1 MRFALVDHDTNYFT
15 KPEQLENVYKKI
27 WDKIPICLSIVPFHA
42 CTKSGAIPQEYWQ
55 GDRIFPIGEN
65 KKLVEFLKSK
75 ISENKVSILIH
86 GYSHKDYENGHEFEV
101 GDRLYEKVKEGKK
114 YLQELFQVE
123 IKTFAP
129 PHNSLSKEGMKAVIA
144 NKLNIL
150 GSFSFR
156 LSQRPFQLKNLSYF
170 LKRRSF
176 QRKNRTFFYPFLMQF
191 SDHSELDCCSLIP
204 STRLEDLIQKLDL
217 ARRYN
222 GDFCLAT
229 HYWEVELDMLQR
241 LYVFIDYVLKDQSV
255 EYFDANEISYSLL
268 RGNTNV

>member
-15 KPEQLENVYKKI
+15 KPEQLENVYGEI
-27 WDKIPICLSIVPFHA
+27 WDKIPISLSVVPFHA
-42 CTKSGAIPQEYWQ
+42 CTKSGAIPRQYWQ
-55 GDRIFPIGEN
+55 GDRTFPIGEN
-65 KKLVEFLKSK
+65 KKLVEFLKRK
-75 ISENKVSILIH
+75 IRENKVSILIH

-101 GDRLYEKVKEGKK
+101 GENLYEKLKEGKK
-114 YLQELFQVE
+114 YLEETFGVE

-156 LSQRPFQLKNLSYF
+156 LSQRPFRLKNISYF

-191 SDHSELDCCSLIP
+191 SDHSELDRCSLIS
-204 STRLEDLIQKLDL
+204 STRLEDLIEKFDL
-217 ARRYN
+217 TKRYN

-229 HYWEVELDMLQR
+229 HYWEIDERLSRLLLKFVSYVYSLSKSVEL
-241 LYVFIDYVLKDQSV
+241 VLDKQI
-255 EYFDANEISYSLL
+255 FCL
-268 RGNTNV
+268 